1 MWIIREWQTG
11 LKIANKKVVFK
22 METLNIQTIFA
33 RKSVTNT
40 TKHYP
45 KT

>member
-1 MWIIREWQTG
+1 MKVWQTRPEDCQQ
-11 LKIANKKVVFK
+11 KNDFK

-33 RKSVTNT
+33 GASVATT

>member
-1 MWIIREWQTG
+1 MTDLPSRPEDCQQ
-11 LKIANKKVVFK
+11 KVDFK
-22 METLNIQTIFA
+22 METLIIQTIFVPE
-33 RKSVTNT
+33 SVTNT

>member
-1 MWIIREWQTG
+1 MKHSETRPDDCQQ
-11 LKIANKKVVFK
+11 KVGFK

-33 RKSVTNT
+33 PASVTST

>member
-1 MWIIREWQTG
+1 MSV
-11 LKIANKKVVFK
+11 LKFRPEDCQQKVDFK
-22 METLNIQTIFA
+22 METLNIQTIFV